1 MYFPYIRG
9 RQFDLLALRDLVE
22 KNLLHEHIVPVIEP
36 VSLSSTLV
44 STITQFNTKKHPLAI
59 IQNPEVGSFS
69 EEFGNFDGAI
79 GNASRK
85 LDFKAA
91 MLQPAVLQ
99 ALIMNNEA
107 PGVLS
112 DIVALG
118 IQKQD
123 ILVVLNDR
131 DMLKQYQ
138 NLFASDA
145 PRYTIIPDEGTFRRN
160 ITENKVVLT
169 DSFQRQ
175 ERNAD
180 YNRREDESFSDIHLY
195 YRDEGYVGFADYSII
210 GDSYNEAGFAPYA
223 VAIHIVYPAIDKSLR
238 VRHFVSDSNQD
249 INNPAHKFYQAL
261 KKMVQWYEK
270 NERVV
275 PLTLGLK
282 ILLDHYQ
289 AQTYPGL
296 GSLKK
301 LTIMHHLELMGKL
314 LDGGLFV

>member
-22 KNLLHEHIVPVIEP
+22 KNLLHDHIVPIIEP

-44 STITQFNTKKHPLAI
+44 STITQFNARKHPLAI
-59 IQNPEVGSFS
+59 IRNPEVGSFS
-69 EEFGNFDGAI
+69 EEFGAFDGAT
-79 GNASRK
+79 GNVSRK
-85 LDFKAA
+85 QDFAA
-91 MLQPAVLQ
+91 EMLQPFMLQ
-99 ALIMNNEA
+99 ALIMNNDL

-112 DIVALG
+112 AVTESG
-118 IQKQD
+118 IEKQD
-123 ILVVLNDR
+123 LVVVLNDR
-131 DMLKQYQ
+131 DMLKPYQ
-138 NLFASDA
+138 SLFAPDA
-145 PRYTIIPDEGTFRRN
+145 PRFTVIPDEGVFRRN
-160 ITENKVVLT
+160 ITTNKVLLT

-180 YNRREDESFSDIHLY
+180 YSQKEDEFFSDAHLY
-195 YRDEGYVGFADYSII
+195 YRSEGYVGFADYSII
-210 GDSYNEAGFAPYA
+210 GDSYNAAGFAPYA

-249 INNPAHKFYQAL
+249 INNPAQKFYQAL
-261 KKMVQWYEK
+261 KKMVEWYE

-301 LTIMHHLELMGKL
+301 LTIMHHLELMEKL